1 MYTKSII
8 LGPVELQTSNAKEL
22 LGFYVDIV
30 GLKILSQQKNV
41 TVLGDG
47 PYEILRITEKAGLS
61 VFNENGVGLY
71 HNAILFPT
79 RSRLAKAI
87 KRIYLVHPYLVE
99 GTSDHLVSEA
109 FYFHDPDGN
118 GLELYFDKPKEIWPM
133 TNGKPQ
139 MGSIYIDPQQFL
151 DLNLDLPDNEEP
163 LKLGH
168 IHLQINDIAMA
179 KEFYSNILGTDI
191 IFDLPTALFVSYD
204 GYHHHFG
211 LNTWNVHSKELLNSN
226 STGLRSFKLTL
237 KNESLFKNIIQNMKK
252 AKIHFTENNKL
263 ITVLDPFG
271 IEIELSPQFLE

>member
-1 MYTKSII
+1 MHTKSII

-41 TVLGDG
+41 TILGDG
-47 PYEILRITEKAGLS
+47 PYEILKITEKAGLS

-87 KRIYLVHPYLVE
+87 KRILLVHPYLVE

-139 MGSIYIDPQQFL
+139 MGSIYIDPQLYL
-151 DLNLDLPDNEEP
+151 DTNLDLTDNEEP

-168 IHLQINDIAMA
+168 IHLQINDITKA
-179 KEFYSNILGTDI
+179 KEFYSNTLGMDI

-204 GYHHHFG
+204 EYHHHFG
-211 LNTWNVHSKELLNSN
+211 LNTWNVHSKDTLAANSF
-226 STGLRSFKLTL
+226 GLRRFRIIIKD
-237 KNESLFKNIIQNMKK
+237 ESLFKKIIKNMKEQN
-252 AKIHFTENNKL
+252 ISFNKYNQI

-271 IEIELSPQFLE
+271 IEIELSPQFLK